1 MSKTSPT
8 FPMGG
13 RHRSAL
19 IAAAAVVLL
28 FGLLFAWRAALTAQ
42 PAPQAPPPAAVV
54 AIAVTPVDAPAS
66 LEAVGSLRAV
76 REVMLSPEVAGRVVA
91 IRFAGGDSVRAGAP
105 LVQLYDA
112 PERADRA
119 AAVARAKFA
128 AAQLARSRELAAS
141 GAEARQLLD
150 QRVAEHDQATAAV
163 DQFDARLFQKTIRA
177 PFSGVLGIRRVN
189 PGQYLNPGD
198 QIATL
203 TALDEL
209 YVDFTLPQQELSRLR
224 VGGAVNLTSDAW
236 PGRNFTARVNAI
248 EPRIGAD
255 TRNVTVQALAANPGG
270 TLRPGM
276 HVTVA
281 LQLPPERAALVVPTT
296 AIQTSASGDS
306 VTVVRGANA
315 RQGGKVEVVPVTTG
329 RRIGDR
335 VIIDRGVKP
344 GDVVVVEGQLRLQPG
359 AQVKVSRL
367 IQMAGR

>member
-1 MSKTSPT
+1 MSKTSSFSLARQRP
-8 FPMGG
+8 
-13 RHRSAL
+13 AV
-19 IAAAAVVLL
+19 IAAIVVVLL
-28 FGLLFAWRAALTAQ
+28 FAVLFFWRAALTAQ
-42 PAPQAPPPAAVV
+42 PAQQAPPPASVV
-54 AIAVTPVDAPAS
+54 AAAVTPTDVPAA

-91 IRFAGGDSVRAGAP
+91 IRFAGGDAVRAGAP

-119 AAVARAKFA
+119 AALARAKFT
-128 AAQLARSRELAAS
+128 AAQLARSRELAES

-150 QRVAEHDQATAAV
+150 QRVADHDQATAAV
-163 DQFDARLFQKTIRA
+163 AQIEARLAQKTISA

-198 QIATL
+198 AIATL

-209 YVDFTLPQQELSRLR
+209 YVDFTLPQQELARLK

-236 PGRNFTARVNAI
+236 PGRAFPARVNAI
-248 EPRIGAD
+248 EPRIGAE
-255 TRNVTVQALAANPGG
+255 TRNVTVQAIAANPGG
-270 TLRPGM
+270 ALRPGM

-281 LQLPPERAALVVPTT
+281 LQLPPQQAALVVPAT

-306 VTVVRGANA
+306 VTVVRGAKA
-315 RQGGKVEVVPVTTG
+315 RQEGKADVVPVVTG
-329 RRIGDR
+329 RRIGDTV
-335 VIIDRGVKP
+335 VIDKGVKP

-359 AQVKVSRL
+359 SPVKVSRL
-367 IQMAGR
+367 IQTAGR